1 MEGRGRTKEG
11 EGAKGSRK
19 VERTR
24 REVEDEGGK
33 EGGEDA
39 GGEGR
44 QRSAENSV
52 RRGAGGAGGWRETKR
67 GTGEGK

>member
-1 MEGRGRTKEG
+1 MEMTTRKKGEARMGRWEDGRTRKDEGG

-33 EGGEDA
+33 EGREEGAEREDK
-39 GGEGR
+39 
-44 QRSAENSV
+44 NSV
-52 RRGAGGAGGWRETKR
+52 RRGAGGG
-67 GTGEGK
+67 